1 MNELIELENMSFRRM
16 ILSSLIR
23 PNKLLYRIFQPS
35 PKMIRLGVHP
45 PAWLGSKTLSPF
57 TSKIERT
64 KFGKIS
70 GVTFIPK
77 RNVKQNSLIVYLHG
91 GGYCFGS
98 SLTTHR
104 IGISN
109 LAKITGRICHS
120 VEYRLAPEFQHP
132 AALDDAVA
140 AWKHIVNE
148 NLDSQII
155 LAGDS
160 AGGGL
165 SLALTMYLRDN
176 NERLPDGLILF
187 SPWTNL
193 NCNFETY
200 NTRAKADP
208 MFLPKMPREAAKNYV
223 PESMDKSNPYIS
235 PVFGDFSGLPS
246 TLIIVGDQEI
256 LLDDS
261 RIVGEN
267 AAKQGVD
274 VDVRVWPKIFHDW
287 WLFGP
292 LLPESKK
299 CLLEVKEWINN
310 HDV

>member
-1 MNELIELENMSFRRM
+1 MS
-16 ILSSLIR
+16 IQGHIVSALIR
-23 PNKLLYRIFQPS
+23 PNKLLYRIFRPS
-35 PKMIRLGVHP
+35 AKFVRFYVHP
-45 PAWLGSKTLSPF
+45 QAWLGSKLFGPF
-57 TSKIERT
+57 GIGIERK
-64 KFGKIS
+64 KFGGVP
-70 GVTFIPK
+70 GVTFTPK
-77 RNVKQNSLIVYLHG
+77 KNPRPNTLIVFLHG
-91 GGYCFGS
+91 GGFCFGS

-104 IGISN
+104 MG
-109 LAKITGRICHS
+109 LAHLSKITGSVCHS
-120 VEYRLAPEFQHP
+120 IDYRLAPENPYP

-148 NLDSQII
+148 NSDSQII

-208 MFLPKMPREAAKNYV
+208 MFLPIMPREAAKNYV
-223 PESMDKSNPYIS
+223 SESMDNSNPYIS

-267 AAKQGVD
+267 AVKHGVD

-299 CLLEVKEWINN
+299 CLLEVREWIENLE
-310 HDV
+310 